1 MSSRG
6 SHSWSGEWT
15 AHPHTLHSFHPS
27 HPHSLTSFTPH
38 LSHSHPELSY
48 VMRCA
53 ELCENFHE
61 DLEFHFSLSPI
72 TIMVSQE
79 LSESLLSSLSVS
91 PLFSLSSSI
100 FHSFPQNKLNVGSPS
115 LGNVQGHWST
125 LRTIVPVDLA
135 LPVAAGVGLLAV
147 TIVSEEPSLPLHF
160 LSPSS
165 LPPLPIL
172 SLLSPFSLS
181 LSLSL

>member
-6 SHSWSGEWT
+6 SHSWSGEWA

-27 HPHSLTSFTPH
+27 HCH

-79 LSESLLSSLSVS
+79 LSDLSSLSVS
-91 PLFSLSSSI
+91 PHSSLSSSI
-100 FHSFPQNKLNVGSPS
+100 FHSFPLLPQNKLNVGSPS

-147 TIVSEEPSLPLHF
+147 TIVSEERCR
-160 LSPSS
+160 
-165 LPPLPIL
+165 
-172 SLLSPFSLS
+172 
-181 LSLSL
+181 